1 MTSPPRKTFALS
13 KRQIGPWNAAR
24 GRWLV
29 GLLVLAGVVAL
40 LVLALRENVATNATS
55 LVLVV
60 ICLALIF
67 GLVMPR
73 AAAELLGRMTQ
84 VKLAGFEVSLE
95 RKRAQ
100 RVSHQLPSNK
110 DDDVAVTPRTR
121 TSDAAI
127 DVLLVQDV
135 ARQRLRFARW
145 ILLEL
150 GSEFDY
156 PDILA
161 YLHESKLLDT
171 DETRLILD
179 LLNESISEWP
189 EEEREPFLD
198 AAWPVVR
205 RLAPTIFDRYVRKS
219 LHDAGWRISEYP
231 QERGHRPDF
240 LAYRDDQWV
249 VAAARV
255 ADPWETL
262 EPSRKR
268 LAGEVP
274 AEATRRVVIVPSKAE
289 LKDDGLYPEVE
300 VVRLPQMLDRT
311 A

>member
-1 MTSPPRKTFALS
+1 
-13 KRQIGPWNAAR
+13 
-24 GRWLV
+24 LV
-29 GLLVLAGVVAL
+29 GLVVLAGVVAL
-40 LVLALRENVATNATS
+40 LVLALSEKVTTDATT

-60 ICLALIF
+60 IGLALVF

-73 AAAELLGRMTQ
+73 AAADLFGRMTQ
-84 VKLAGFEVSLE
+84 VKVGGFEVSLE

-100 RVSHQLPSNK
+100 RVRRQLPRM
-110 DDDVAVTPRTR
+110 DDDVPLTSRPL
-121 TSDAAI
+121 TSDEAI

-135 ARQRLRFARW
+135 ARQRLRFAKSS
-145 ILLEL
+145 LLGL
-150 GSEFDY
+150 SSDFDY

-161 YLHESKLLDT
+161 YLRESELLNT

-179 LLNESISEWP
+179 LLYGSIADWP

-205 RLAPTIFDRYVRKS
+205 RLAPTIFDRYVRNA
-219 LHDAGWRISEYP
+219 LQEAGWRISEFP
-231 QERGHRPDF
+231 QEPGHRPDF
-240 LAYRDDQWV
+240 CAYRDGRWI

-255 ADPWETL
+255 ADPWKSL
-262 EPSRKR
+262 KPSRKR

-274 AEATRRVVIVPSKAE
+274 SDVSKRVVIVPDSAMPDLGHDSATPGLE
-289 LKDDGLYPEVE
+289 DDGLYPEVE
-300 VVRLPQMLDRT
+300 IVPLSKMLDPK